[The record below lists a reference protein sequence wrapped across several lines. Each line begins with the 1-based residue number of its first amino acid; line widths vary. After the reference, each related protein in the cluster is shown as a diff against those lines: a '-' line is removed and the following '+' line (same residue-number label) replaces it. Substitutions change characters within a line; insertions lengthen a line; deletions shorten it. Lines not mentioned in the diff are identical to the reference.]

1 MASMLQKWFKFKI
14 GKDRPKAPDYAECK
28 RILLK
33 EDSKK
38 KTKLA
43 NSQGVPP
50 EILYYLSTDKDHNVR
65 CAVARNPET
74 PIQADVILSKDK
86 EVQVRLALSEKL
98 AELLPDLNPEQ
109 NEKVTEMAYEILETL
124 AVDQD
129 KQVRIALANSVKSL
143 GTVPKSIAMTL
154 AEDPD
159 DAVALPILEFSSLL
173 DDHDLMGLIV
183 GGLRHARLGALACR
197 AELSASVAN
206 AVVETGDKVAI
217 PHLIKNETA
226 EISDEAFDKLIKEA
240 SNSPKW
246 LDILAVRE
254 EIPDSTLLKIAR
266 MASGSLLKKLK
277 ARSGLDLSVAQE
289 IDKAID
295 EESTS
300 NPDHQVEEKK
310 EETLEDRIEKMHS
323 GGKLTEKVV
332 MKAVSDRDLEF
343 VSLAMAKI
351 AGVPA
356 PEVRKVFSMAS
367 AKSILALAWRCDF
380 NIKNAV
386 TLQKDLA
393 QIPNSKLLVA
403 TNEGGYPLS
412 EDELLWQSDLIFST

>member
-1 MASMLQKWFKFKI
+1 MLQKWFKFKI

-28 RILLK
+28 HILLK

-38 KTKLA
+38 KAKLA

-50 EILYYLSTDKDHNVR
+50 EILYYLSTDQDHNVR

-129 KQVRIALANSVKSL
+129 KQVRMALANSVKSL
-143 GTVPKSIAMTL
+143 GTVPKSIAVTL
-154 AEDPD
+154 AEDPE

-173 DDHDLMGLIV
+173 DDHDLLGLIV
-183 GGLRHARLGALACR
+183 GGLRQARLGALASR
-197 AELSASVAN
+197 AELSASVAD

-217 PHLIKNETA
+217 PNLLKNETA
-226 EISDEAFDKLIKEA
+226 EISDEAFDELLKEA
-240 SNSPKW
+240 KSSPKW

-254 EIPDSTLLKIAR
+254 SVPDSTLLKIAR
-266 MASGSLLKKLK
+266 MASGALLQKMK
-277 ARSGLDLSVAQE
+277 ARSGLDLSVALE
-289 IDKAID
+289 IDKAI
-295 EESTS
+295 EEDSSS
-300 NPDHQVEEKK
+300 NPDHQVKEQK
-310 EETLEDRIEKMHS
+310 EETLEERIERMHTN
-323 GGKLTEKVV
+323 GKLTAKIV
-332 MKAVSDRDLEF
+332 MKAVSSRDVEF
-343 VSLAMAKI
+343 VSVAMAKI

-356 PEVRKVFSMAS
+356 AEVRKVFSTPS

-380 NIKNAV
+380 SIKDAV
-386 TLQKDLA
+386 TLQRDLA
-393 QIPNSKLLVA
+393 RIPNSKLLVA

-412 EDELLWQSDLIFST
+412 EDELQWQSDLIFST